1 LQYNISTMW
10 HTGSFHKQH
19 ETEFLD
25 AALRRVTNTPAVFL
39 SADALLAGASAAE
52 PLIAELLQTPQDIR
66 YHAEGPFVHAHVKAM
81 LCTIYAMQKE
91 ELHLVDIEELRR
103 LKGYEG
109 EIEEL
114 ELAFKENIGLFEVFA
129 LIHDIAKW
137 TSIVFS
143 APKGSEGDRLGFNAP
158 LTYEI
163 TTDAKRRVEL
173 RTAYTE
179 LFHEFAKEHP
189 NESARALQKRFYETY
204 EIDVHYPHHDTLIY
218 TPVYQALLD
227 RFVVTHRLTGRDRNL
242 LEDLI
247 AHHMQ
252 FGMDFA
258 EVNPS
263 HVKRYLYLAD
273 KRGYD
278 AENYLRL
285 SQACMFLDMVC
296 GSVMTVNGE
305 SHHRVVQFANAL
317 KSEHDYAPE
326 RRIQKE
332 MERKSQKTKERNRV
346 FQQVGLDG
354 MALLELFKMEP
365 GPKFGKL
372 LKQIQEAVIG
382 EAEMPVLPSSLEA
395 EVNRRVSA
403 FYQNTFK
410 HGI

>member
-1 LQYNISTMW
+1 MW
-10 HTGSFHKQH
+10 HTGSYHKQQ
-19 ETEFLD
+19 ETEYLD
-25 AALRRVTNTPAVFL
+25 AALRRVTNTPSVFL

-66 YHAEGPFVHAHVKAM
+66 YHAEGPFVHAHVKSM

-91 ELHLVDIEELRR
+91 ELHLMDIEELRR

-114 ELAFKENIGLFEVFA
+114 ELTFKENIGLFEVFA
-129 LIHDIAKW
+129 LMHDIAKW

-143 APKGSEGDRLGFNAP
+143 APKGSEGDRLGFNAS

-173 RTAYTE
+173 RTAYIE

-189 NESARALQKRFYETY
+189 NESACALQKRFYETY
-204 EIDVHYPHHDTLIY
+204 EIDIHYPHHDTLIY
-218 TPVYQALLD
+218 TPVYQQLLD
-227 RFVVTHRLTGRDRNL
+227 RFVDAHQLAGRDRSL

-247 AHHMQ
+247 SHHMQ

-263 HVKRYLYLAD
+263 HVKRYIYLAD

-296 GSVMTVNGE
+296 GSVMTIDGE
-305 SHHRVVQFANAL
+305 PHHRVIQFANAL

-332 MERKSQKTKERNRV
+332 MERTSQKARERNRV

-354 MALLELFKMEP
+354 IALLELFKMEP
-365 GPKFGKL
+365 GPKFGRL

-382 EAEMPVLPSSLEA
+382 EAEMPVLPTPIQS
-395 EVNRRVSA
+395 EVKRRVSA
-403 FYQNTFK
+403 YYQNTFK

>member
-1 LQYNISTMW
+1 MW
-10 HTGSFHKQH
+10 HTGSFHQKR
-19 ETEFLD
+19 ETEFID
-25 AALRRVTNTPAVFL
+25 AAIRRVTHTPAVFL
-39 SADALLAGASAAE
+39 SADALLAGASVSE

-66 YHAEGPFVHAHVKAM
+66 FHAEGPFVHAHVKSM
-81 LCTIYAMQKE
+81 LCTIYALQKE

-129 LIHDIAKW
+129 LMHDIAKW

-143 APKGSEGDRLGFNAP
+143 APSGSEGERLGFNAP

-173 RTAYTE
+173 RAAYTE

-189 NESARALQKRFYETY
+189 NESAHTLQRRFYETY

-227 RFVVTHRLTGRDRNL
+227 RFVVAHRLTGHDRNL

-247 AHHMQ
+247 SHHMQ

-258 EVNPS
+258 EVNPA

-278 AENYLRL
+278 ADQYLRL
-285 SQACMFLDMVC
+285 SQACLFLDMVC
-296 GSVMTVNGE
+296 GSVITVGDTH
-305 SHHRVVQFANAL
+305 HHRVNLFANAL

-326 RRIQKE
+326 RRIKKE
-332 MERKSQKTKERNRV
+332 LERTSQKTKERNRI

-365 GPKFGKL
+365 GPKFGAL
-372 LKQIQEAVIG
+372 LKQIQEAVVG
-382 EAEMPVLPSSLEA
+382 EAEMPVLPAPIQA
-395 EVNRRVSA
+395 ELNERIGA

>member
-1 LQYNISTMW
+1 MW
-10 HTGSFHKQH
+10 HTGTFYQQR

-25 AALRRVTNTPAVFL
+25 EALRRVTNTPAVFL
-39 SADALLAGASAAE
+39 SADALLSGASQAE

-66 YHAEGPFVHAHVKAM
+66 YHAEGPFVHAHVRSM
-81 LCTIYAMQKE
+81 LCALYAIEKD
-91 ELHLVDIEELRR
+91 ELHLMDVEELRR
-103 LKGYEG
+103 LKSYEG

-114 ELAFKENIGLFEVFA
+114 ELAFKENVALFEVFA
-129 LIHDIAKW
+129 LMHDVAKW
-137 TSIVFS
+137 SSIVFS
-143 APKGSEGDRLGFNAP
+143 APSGSEGDRLGFNAP

-179 LFHEFAKEHP
+179 LFHEFAAEHP
-189 NESARALQKRFYETY
+189 NESARALQKRFYDTY
-204 EIDVHYPHHDTLIY
+204 EIQVHYPHHDTLIY

-227 RFVVTHRLTGRDRNL
+227 RFVMAHRLPSRDRSL

-252 FGMDFA
+252 FGTDFA

-263 HVKRYLYLAD
+263 HIKRTLYLAD

-278 AENYLRL
+278 ADNYLRL

-296 GSVMTVNGE
+296 GSVITIGE
-305 SHHRVVQFANAL
+305 THHHRVNLFANAL

-326 RRIQKE
+326 RRVQKE
-332 MERKSQKTKERNRV
+332 MQRKTQKNRERNQV

-354 MALLELFKMEP
+354 VALLDLFQMEP
-365 GPKFGKL
+365 GPKFGSL
-372 LKQIQEAVIG
+372 LRQIQDAVIG
-382 EAEMPVLPSSLEA
+382 QGTLPKFPAHMQAELD
-395 EVNRRVSA
+395 RRISA
-403 FYQNTFK
+403 FYQNIFK

>member
-1 LQYNISTMW
+1 MW
-10 HTGSFHKQH
+10 HTGSFHQQR

-25 AALRRVTNTPAVFL
+25 EALRRVTNTPAVFL
-39 SADALLAGASAAE
+39 SADAILSGASQAE
-52 PLIAELLQTPQDIR
+52 PLIAEVLQTPQDIR
-66 YHAEGPFVHAHVKAM
+66 YHAEGPFVHAHVKSM

-91 ELHLVDIEELRR
+91 ELHLIDIEELRR

-114 ELAFKENIGLFEVFA
+114 ELTFKENIGLFEVFA
-129 LIHDIAKW
+129 LMHDIAKW

-158 LTYEI
+158 PTYEI

-173 RTAYTE
+173 RSAYTE

-189 NESARALQKRFYETY
+189 NESARTLQKRFYETY

-227 RFVVTHRLTGRDRNL
+227 RFVVTHRLTGRNRNL

-252 FGMDFA
+252 FGLDFS

-263 HVKRYLYLAD
+263 HVKRTIYLAE

-296 GSVMTVNGE
+296 GSVITVNGE
-305 SHHRVVQFANAL
+305 PHHRIAQFANAL

-332 MERKSQKTKERNRV
+332 MQRKTLKNKERNQV

-354 MALLELFKMEP
+354 VALLDLFKMDP
-365 GPKFGKL
+365 GPAFGNL
-372 LKQIQEAVIG
+372 LRQIQEAVVGQGSLPKVPTSIQ
-382 EAEMPVLPSSLEA
+382 AELD
-395 EVNRRVSA
+395 RRISA
-403 FYQNTFK
+403 FYQTTFK